1 MPRRYLLFM
10 PILMFFFKNTVA
22 LEIVSLSKPNLD
34 IRVNCKCPDEPGFKD
49 GPFVKSLFLL

>member
-1 MPRRYLLFM
+1 M